1 MATIWN
7 EHGGEPVN
15 DGERKVLRLLEE
27 GLPNDHLLIP
37 AIQIPVRKRCDE
49 IDVINR
55 PKADRGSPL
64 QIVSIN
70 DLADFPDDDP
80 DRY

>member
-37 AIQIPVRKRCDE
+37 AIQIPVRKR
-49 IDVINR
+49 
-55 PKADRGSPL
+55 DRKS
-64 QIVSIN
+64 VV
-70 DLADFPDDDP
+70 
-80 DRY
+80 